1 MAHKRV
7 RDEFSPE
14 LANLYKRRREI
25 NVEIEALEKNAAKV
39 YYESMQKEVD
49 TMMHGIANIELNKEL
64 EYYYDSYN
72 NSLNATFELMKHGMQ
87 QHMLAYEIFDKIP
100 YEKWDKYCDAIY
112 EQCNLL
118 LDSSIEEDEFY
129 RNRQGI
135 VDEANEYL

>member
-49 TMMHGIANIELNKEL
+49 NMMHGIANTELNKEL
-64 EYYYDSYN
+64 DFYYNSYN
-72 NSLNATFELMKHGMQ
+72 NSPDTTFELMMRGMQ

-100 YEKWDKYCDAIY
+100 YEKWDKYCEAIY
-112 EQCNLL
+112 EQCDLL
-118 LDSSIEEDEFY
+118 LDSSIEQDEFDG
-129 RNRQGI
+129 NRWDI
-135 VDEANEYL
+135 VDEANE

>member
-14 LANLYKRRREI
+14 LANLYNRRREI

-49 TMMHGIANIELNKEL
+49 NMMHGIANTELNKEL
-64 EYYYDSYN
+64 DFYYNSYN
-72 NSLNATFELMKHGMQ
+72 NSPDATFELMKRGMQ

-100 YEKWDKYCDAIY
+100 YEKWDKYFEAIY
-112 EQCNLL
+112 EQCDLL
-118 LDSSIEEDEFY
+118 LDSSIEQDEFDG
-129 RNRQGI
+129 NRWDI
-135 VDEANEYL
+135 IDEANE

>member
-39 YYESMQKEVD
+39 YYESMQREVD
-49 TMMHGIANIELNKEL
+49 NIMNGIANIEMNKEL
-64 EYYYDSYN
+64 DFYYNSYN
-72 NSLNATFELMKHGMQ
+72 NSPDATFELMKRGMQ

-100 YEKWDKYCDAIY
+100 YEKWDKYCEAIY
-112 EQCNLL
+112 EQCDLL
-118 LDSSIEEDEFY
+118 LDSSIEQDEFDG
-129 RNRQGI
+129 NRWDI
-135 VDEANEYL
+135 IDEANE

>member
-49 TMMHGIANIELNKEL
+49 NMMHGIANTELNKEL
-64 EYYYDSYN
+64 DFYYNSYN
-72 NSLNATFELMKHGMQ
+72 NSPDTTFELMMRGMQ

-100 YEKWDKYCDAIY
+100 YEKWDKYFEAIY
-112 EQCNLL
+112 EQCDLL
-118 LDSSIEEDEFY
+118 LDSSIEQDEFDG
-129 RNRQGI
+129 NRWDI
-135 VDEANEYL
+135 VDEANE